1 LTQIIYVL
9 DLLEINFLFSFAPF
23 ASFAVKNKIMTVTI
37 ELKPEIE
44 KRLAEKA
51 KKNGLPIE
59 TFIEVF
65 IEDSLEAVEEKE
77 KPFHE
82 TATKEEWLAEFRK
95 WIDSHKDKDYPV
107 LPDEA
112 YSRETIY
119 EDRF

>member
-1 LTQIIYVL
+1 
-9 DLLEINFLFSFAPF
+9 
-23 ASFAVKNKIMTVTI
+23 MTVTI

-44 KRLAEKA
+44 KRLAKEA
-51 KKNGLPIE
+51 DKKGLPIE

-65 IEDSLEAVEEKE
+65 IEENLEEEKEEKE
-77 KPFHE
+77 KPFYE

-112 YSRETIY
+112 YDRENIY

>member
-1 LTQIIYVL
+1 
-9 DLLEINFLFSFAPF
+9 
-23 ASFAVKNKIMTVTI
+23 MTVTI

-51 KKNGLPIE
+51 KQNGFPME

-65 IEDSLEAVEEKE
+65 IEDNLEKGETSTEGKE
-77 KPFHE
+77 KPFYE
-82 TATKEEWLAEFRK
+82 TATTEEWIAEFDK
-95 WIDSHKDKDYPV
+95 WVDSHKDKNYPV

-112 YSRETIY
+112 YDRGNIY

>member
-1 LTQIIYVL
+1 
-9 DLLEINFLFSFAPF
+9 
-23 ASFAVKNKIMTVTI
+23 MTVTI

-51 KKNGLPIE
+51 KQNGLKIE
-59 TFIEVF
+59 TYLEVF
-65 IEDSLEAVEEKE
+65 IEENLDDEAEIPVEEKE
-77 KPFHE
+77 KSFSK

-112 YSRETIY
+112 YSRESIY

>member
-1 LTQIIYVL
+1 
-9 DLLEINFLFSFAPF
+9 
-23 ASFAVKNKIMTVTI
+23 MTVTI

-51 KKNGLPIE
+51 KQNGLKIE
-59 TFIEVF
+59 TYLEVF
-65 IEDSLEAVEEKE
+65 IEENLDDEAELPMEEKE

-112 YSRETIY
+112 YNRESIY

>member
-1 LTQIIYVL
+1 
-9 DLLEINFLFSFAPF
+9 
-23 ASFAVKNKIMTVTI
+23 MTVTI
-37 ELKPEIE
+37 KLKPEIE

-65 IEDSLEAVEEKE
+65 IEENLEEETKEKE

-82 TATKEEWLAEFRK
+82 TATKEEWQAEFRK
-95 WIDSHKDKDYPV
+95 WIDSHKGKNYPSI
-107 LPDEA
+107 PDEA
-112 YSRETIY
+112 LRRENLY